1 MAYRYPK
8 GAKTPTAIVT
18 DVIATVA
25 WIDFL
30 LDIKLPH
37 ILFPIDMNKSAKDN
51 GELYKKYEK
60 FHDDVIQ
67 KMSYRQKID
76 MFFAL
81 SNIEDLKINGKI
93 LKTKRL
99 FLLLGEFRNKI
110 AHNPAMSL
118 MIAKKKLSTDSVGYK
133 MFYKQYENFHKLYK
147 ILEPIIDQLEK
158 SLNLNHYI

>member
-30 LDIKLPH
+30 LDMKLPH
-37 ILFPIDMNKSAKDN
+37 ILFPINMSKTTKDN
-51 GELYKKYEK
+51 GELYKKYKK

-81 SNIEDLKINGKI
+81 SDIDDLKINGKVI
-93 LKTKRL
+93 KINGKIFKTKRL
-99 FLLLGEFRNKI
+99 FLFLGEFRNKI

-118 MIAKKKLSTDSVGYK
+118 MVAKKKLSTDSVGYK
-133 MFYKQYENFHKLYK
+133 IFYEQYDFF
-147 ILEPIIDQLEK
+147 
-158 SLNLNHYI
+158 S